1 MLYRHD
7 NHTHLRHT
15 QLRPDDPFRL
25 VMGGQ
30 VAFVPKGGFRWVS
43 GVWGENGIADRFLVP
58 AKSKAE
64 VALAESPKDSMA
76 AFLALQDLT
85 ADEDSYL
92 DVANRFGFLGV
103 PRVHF
108 HSDETPIQWGEP
120 LSFWH
125 HEVGLLHQ
133 WLEVWTLFTVRNIR
147 ALRKRLKELLPVPAP
162 ASVVPFAL
170 GQLVHTINA
179 HLWPDV
185 SGETNPTCLE
195 CGCACRRVSV
205 KPHVSYAFRVTGEA
219 VVPEVRP
226 VGLLS
231 AAWLG
236 FGEVVSG
243 QRRIRPCEVCGQW
256 MDITDTARPTAK
268 RMHERCAHARRVRR
282 WRQAKRARGSE
293 GQPGRA

>member
-1 MLYRHD
+1 
-7 NHTHLRHT
+7 
-15 QLRPDDPFRL
+15 
-25 VMGGQ
+25 MGGQ

-43 GVWGENGIADRFLVP
+43 GVWGENGTPDRFLVP
-58 AKSKAE
+58 ANSKAE

-76 AFLALQDLT
+76 VFLALQDLT

-92 DVANRFGFLGV
+92 AVANRFGFLGV

-108 HSDETPIQWGEP
+108 HSGETPIQWGEP

-125 HEVGLLHQ
+125 HEVSLLHR
-133 WLEVWTLFTVRNIR
+133 WLEAWTLSAAKNTRV
-147 ALRKRLKELLPVPAP
+147 LRRKLKELLPVRPPAN
-162 ASVVPFAL
+162 VLPFAL
-170 GQLVHTINA
+170 GELVHVINA

-185 SGETNPTCLE
+185 SGEINPTCLE

-205 KPHVSYAFRVTGEA
+205 KPHVFYAFRLSGEA

-226 VGLLS
+226 VGLLA

-282 WRQAKRARGSE
+282 WRQAKRERGSE
-293 GQPGRA
+293 GRP